1 METSERQTNFLKRGE
16 QQLSFSNI
24 LPTDTEDSRQDD
36 GVHESSDDEMNPI
49 ERETFQ
55 KHVETNQIVEDDGLI
70 FQPRPREDDT
80 NSMSEDETT
89 GNSSPY
95 FRRAAC
101 PSMPTLNHSGS
112 RTPPEDSEG
121 GLVKRML
128 RRSLAWSQDS
138 ADAERTKSW
147 KRRKDDPSSE
157 EFATA
162 LWHHLPASS
171 HGDTSPPT
179 CVHWEEKLTD
189 LFGLTSGAQQSN
201 ED

>member
-16 QQLSFSNI
+16 QLAFSNI

-36 GVHESSDDEMNPI
+36 GVHESSDHEMNPI
-49 ERETFQ
+49 EREAFQ
-55 KHVETNQIVEDDGLI
+55 KHVQSNQSVDDGQI
-70 FQPRPREDDT
+70 FLTGEDYD

-89 GNSSPY
+89 NDSSPTSAMREY
-95 FRRAAC
+95 LRRGAC
-101 PSMPTLNHSGS
+101 PSMPTMNHSDS
-112 RTPPEDSEG
+112 TPPEDSEG

-138 ADAERTKSW
+138 GDTETKSW
-147 KRRKDDPSSE
+147 KRRKDNPSS

-162 LWHHLPASS
+162 LCHLPALSPDR
-171 HGDTSPPT
+171 DTSPT
-179 CVHWEEKLTD
+179 CVNWEDKLTD
-189 LFGLTSGAQQSN
+189 LYGLTSAAQESD